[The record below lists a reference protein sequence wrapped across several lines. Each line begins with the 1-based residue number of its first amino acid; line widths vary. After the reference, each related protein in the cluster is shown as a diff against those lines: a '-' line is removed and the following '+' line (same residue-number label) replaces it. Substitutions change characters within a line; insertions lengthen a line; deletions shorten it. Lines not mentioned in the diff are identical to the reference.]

1 MRSGTFRHFDG
12 AVQYLTADEYLARRD
27 SDFSMP
33 YKSSQHVKPMSKK
46 VFKLNGSINPDD
58 WVELSSHFFAANPL
72 MFEYFNGEYPE
83 HIVNILEKLRALS
96 AEGR

>member
-12 AVQYLTADEYLARRD
+12 AVQYLTAAEYHARRD
-27 SDFSMP
+27 SDFNMP
-33 YKSSQHVKPMSKK
+33 YKNSQHVKPMSKK
-46 VFKLNGSINPDD
+46 VFKLNGSINADD

-83 HIVNILEKLRALS
+83 HIVNILEKLRALP